1 MDLPL
6 FLVYLNKSSEVSF
19 DRHLVLLGAMI
30 SHYFSGE
37 VHEQSVFTSLR
48 PDLSVLRPHC
58 PAGTFSLTVL
68 PFFVTLALNPLFV
81 E

>member
-6 FLVYLNKSSEVSF
+6 LVHLNRSSEVSF

-30 SHYFSGE
+30 SHYFIGE
-37 VHEQSVFTSLR
+37 VHEQSVFTGLR

-58 PAGTFSLTVL
+58 PAATFSLTVL
-68 PFFVTLALNPLFV
+68 SFFVALALNPLFV